1 MTNEEKAREY
11 DSLIGQYDKLAREVS
26 LIQSKFDLSN
36 EDTKKINELKG
47 QMSQL
52 ERKANNLMTR

>member
-1 MTNEEKAREY
+1 MTNEEKARQY
-11 DSLIGQYDKLAREVS
+11 DSYINEYDKLAREVS

>member
-26 LIQSKFDLSN
+26 LIKSKFDLST
-36 EDTKKINELKG
+36 EDEKKVSTLKQ
-47 QMSQL
+47 QMSEL